1 MRQKLLSVLLA
12 VLVVCGIAIPAYA
25 AESPVL
31 SKECKVLSNTVIYN
45 YVMLAA
51 PYSRGVKGDA
61 VYCRIV
67 DRVRDDDGNA
77 YQVADSAQLRD
88 TTQFNKRIRTTT
100 GGGLVW
106 TITRE
111 NYDKDG
117 FQGSSFCVKLRP
129 EATDGQSVIEF
140 ESIYTARQ
148 DTVLDVIPTG
158 GDAEHPVQLTV
169 KKGAKITTACRL
181 NINEETMKVT
191 NYPESIPR

>member
-77 YQVADSAQLRD
+77 YQVADSAQLRTLPNSASVSVPRPVED
-88 TTQFNKRIRTTT
+88 WSGRSPAKTTIKM
-100 GGGLVW
+100 
-106 TITRE
+106 
-111 NYDKDG
+111 
-117 FQGSSFCVKLRP
+117 GSRAAASVSSCAPRRP
-129 EATDGQSVIEF
+129 MDS
-140 ESIYTARQ
+140 R
-148 DTVLDVIPTG
+148 
-158 GDAEHPVQLTV
+158 
-169 KKGAKITTACRL
+169 
-181 NINEETMKVT
+181 
-191 NYPESIPR
+191 